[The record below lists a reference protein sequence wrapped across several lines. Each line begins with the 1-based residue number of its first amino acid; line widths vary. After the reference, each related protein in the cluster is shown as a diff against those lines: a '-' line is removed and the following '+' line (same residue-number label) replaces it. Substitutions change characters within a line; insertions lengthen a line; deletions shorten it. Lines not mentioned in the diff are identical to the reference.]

1 MKGVA
6 NFAGMVGGKDSLRK
20 GRKFKRFS
28 PDCLDMKR
36 GMYSVGVRHQGCA
49 RT

>member
-6 NFAGMVGGKDSLRK
+6 NFAGMVGREDSLRK

-28 PDCLDMKR
+28 PEDIVLER
-36 GMYSVGVRHQGCA
+36 SRFE
-49 RT
+49 